1 MVPSVFTF
9 RGSQSSSRV
18 SRNLYLS
25 PVPTTLIFK
34 KWVLF
39 CTVFK
44 GIMMLMVLIS
54 DYLSTLQEIAVW
66 KNIVLK
72 MPLCVCV
79 SKSILS

>member
-1 MVPSVFTF
+1 
-9 RGSQSSSRV
+9 
-18 SRNLYLS
+18 
-25 PVPTTLIFK
+25 
-34 KWVLF
+34 
-39 CTVFK
+39 
-44 GIMMLMVLIS
+44 MLMVLIS